1 MAAYILA
8 SKRYFSKD
16 GDILDKIL
24 HLKLNQK
31 YSASDINFWVQ
42 VAVNRSVRELRID
55 LFGKTLELPCCLC
68 SCITLKELTLHDL
81 CIKVVPAWFRLPSL
95 KTLHLLSV
103 KFSSDGFVASILR
116 ICPVLERLVV
126 DGTKGVN
133 VKIPNMDVPN
143 LRSLSFRSTGELR
156 IELLRK
162 TLGLPTCLSSFR
174 NLTELILHGLGI
186 KGFPPC
192 FRFASLKTLRLSSVK
207 LSVASLL
214 KICPVLECLIVENVM
229 IPNIYVPSLRSL
241 SIRSSRELRIDL
253 SLKTFRTLKE
263 LILHELSIK
272 VVPPS
277 FSLPSL
283 EALHLL
289 SVKFFGDESVA
300 SLLKI
305 CPVLEH
311 LVVDQIKNENVMIT
325 NIDVPTLRNLSIR
338 NSKGKGTYV
347 EGSKGF
353 VIKAPSLTDLNFE
366 DTLSNFL
373 MFEPMPEVIKAD
385 IQVICDQSENFIG
398 SLTSIQHLSL
408 CSLTSKTPYPA
419 CTVFSSL
426 KYLELCTCSARWAN
440 LFACILNAAPELR
453 SLKLKSDAQ
462 ILDSLHLKLRKYYI
476 ASDINFLVQL
486 GVNRSMRELR
496 IDFFG
501 KTLELPCCLSTCTT
515 LKVLVLDHLNIM
527 SVPGWFRLPSVETLQ
542 LSSVTGGSNYVP
554 SLIRLCSVHE
564 RLVVDQ
570 IRNKDLVQRVTVS
583 GESFRDM

>member
-1 MAAYILA
+1 MEKQTRLSDLPDELLLKILSA
-8 SKRYFSKD
+8 LPMFKVTLATRLISRRWKGPWKLVPDVTFDDDDIPFKSFETFMSFVYGSFLSND
-16 GDILDKIL
+16 AQILDRL

-174 NLTELILHGLGI
+174 NLTELILHGL
-186 KGFPPC
+186 
-192 FRFASLKTLRLSSVK
+192 
-207 LSVASLL
+207 
-214 KICPVLECLIVENVM
+214 
-229 IPNIYVPSLRSL
+229 
-241 SIRSSRELRIDL
+241 
-253 SLKTFRTLKE
+253 
-263 LILHELSIK
+263 
-272 VVPPS
+272 
-277 FSLPSL
+277 
-283 EALHLL
+283 
-289 SVKFFGDESVA
+289 
-300 SLLKI
+300 
-305 CPVLEH
+305 
-311 LVVDQIKNENVMIT
+311 DQIKNENVMIT

-385 IQVICDQSENFIG
+385 IQVICDQSKNFIG

-453 SLKLKSDAQ
+453 SLKLKSKHKFNYNDP
-462 ILDSLHLKLRKYYI
+462 
-476 ASDINFLVQL
+476 
-486 GVNRSMRELR
+486 M
-496 IDFFG
+496 
-501 KTLELPCCLSTCTT
+501 TLWEEPAVVAKCLSEHLEIFEWRQYEGTEQERNVAGYILANATC
-515 LKVLVLDHLNIM
+515 LKMATFSTRCRNRNHRMLKKLKSMDRV
-527 SVPGWFRLPSVETLQ
+527 SKA
-542 LSSVTGGSNYVP
+542 
-554 SLIRLCSVHE
+554 C
-564 RLVVDQ
+564 RLVFD
-570 IRNKDLVQRVTVS
+570 
-583 GESFRDM
+583 